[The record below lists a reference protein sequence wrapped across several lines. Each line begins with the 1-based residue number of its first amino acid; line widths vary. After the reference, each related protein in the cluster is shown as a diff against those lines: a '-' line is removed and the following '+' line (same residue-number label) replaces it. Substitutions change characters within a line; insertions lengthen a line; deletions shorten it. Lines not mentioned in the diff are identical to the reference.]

1 MLALPKQ
8 SVKCF
13 LNADLNG
20 QLELDTKEPQVADLD
35 FDHLYM
41 FSVEGIYYPVNNDN
55 VLAYFYDEDYQE
67 YLVIKKGF
75 ILIVCGNSL
84 MKNFSKSNMHG
95 IQSTQYKLNEYKT
108 RFNTFITIYG

>member
-1 MLALPKQ
+1 MLSLPKQ

-41 FSVEGIYYPVNNDN
+41 FSVEEFTT
-55 VLAYFYDEDYQE
+55 L
-67 YLVIKKGF
+67 
-75 ILIVCGNSL
+75 
-84 MKNFSKSNMHG
+84 
-95 IQSTQYKLNEYKT
+95 
-108 RFNTFITIYG
+108 

>member
-20 QLELDTKEPQVADLD
+20 QLELDTKEPEVADLD

-41 FSVEGIYYPVNNDN
+41 FSVEGIYYPVNKDN

-75 ILIVCGNSL
+75 YTDCMWKQLDEEFFKVQHAWDSINPI
-84 MKNFSKSNMHG
+84 
-95 IQSTQYKLNEYKT
+95 
-108 RFNTFITIYG
+108 

>member
-1 MLALPKQ
+1 MLSLPKQ

-41 FSVEGIYYPVNNDN
+41 FSVEGIYYPVNKDN
-55 VLAYFYDEDYQE
+55 ILAYFYDKDFQE
-67 YLVIKKGF
+67 YLVIKKKGF
-75 ILIVCGNSL
+75 YSDCMWKQLDEE
-84 MKNFSKSNMHG
+84 FF
-95 IQSTQYKLNEYKT
+95 YKVQHAWDSINP
-108 RFNTFITIYG
+108 I

>member
-13 LNADLNG
+13 LNADLNE

-41 FSVEGIYYPVNNDN
+41 FSVEGIYYPVNKDN

-75 ILIVCGNSL
+75 YTDCMWKQLDEEFFKVQHAWDSINPI
-84 MKNFSKSNMHG
+84 
-95 IQSTQYKLNEYKT
+95 
-108 RFNTFITIYG
+108 

>member
-41 FSVEGIYYPVNNDN
+41 FSVEGIYYPVNKDN

-75 ILIVCGNSL
+75 YTDCMWKPLDEEFFKVQHAWDSINPI
-84 MKNFSKSNMHG
+84 
-95 IQSTQYKLNEYKT
+95 
-108 RFNTFITIYG
+108 

>member
-1 MLALPKQ
+1 MLSLPKQ

-41 FSVEGIYYPVNNDN
+41 FSVEGIYYPVNKDN
-55 VLAYFYDEDYQE
+55 ILAYFYDKDFQE

-75 ILIVCGNSL
+75 IVIVCGNSL
-84 MKNFSKSNMHG
+84 MKNFTKSNMHG
-95 IQSTQYKLNEYKT
+95 IQLIQYKLN
-108 RFNTFITIYG
+108 

>member
-75 ILIVCGNSL
+75 YTDCMWKQLDEEFFKVQHAWDSINPI
-84 MKNFSKSNMHG
+84 
-95 IQSTQYKLNEYKT
+95 
-108 RFNTFITIYG
+108 

>member
-41 FSVEGIYYPVNNDN
+41 FSVEGIYYPVNKDN

-75 ILIVCGNSL
+75 YTDCMWKQLDEEFFKVQHAWDSINPI
-84 MKNFSKSNMHG
+84 
-95 IQSTQYKLNEYKT
+95 
-108 RFNTFITIYG
+108 

>member
-1 MLALPKQ
+1 MLSLPKQ

-41 FSVEGIYYPVNNDN
+41 FSVEGIYYPVNKDN
-55 VLAYFYDEDYQE
+55 ILAYFYDKDFQE
-67 YLVIKKGF
+67 YLVIKKKGF
-75 ILIVCGNSL
+75 IVIVCGNRSL
-84 MKNFSKSNMHG
+84 MKNFTKSNMHG
-95 IQSTQYKLNEYKT
+95 IQLIQYKLN
-108 RFNTFITIYG
+108 